1 MKSNDYG
8 TPSNKSKLLLIG
20 LLPLLA
26 ISLSACGVE
35 NLSVT
40 PLTNTSPTSSVETS
54 SETMG
59 QSNAAEKAKTY
70 LDVMPFSRSGL
81 ITQLEYDGFSTSDAT
96 YGTDAQNANW
106 NNEAAKKGKAYLDV
120 MPFSRSGLITQLEY
134 DGFTR
139 EQAEYGTS
147 ANGY

>member
-1 MKSNDYG
+1 
-8 TPSNKSKLLLIG
+8 
-20 LLPLLA
+20 
-26 ISLSACGVE
+26 
-35 NLSVT
+35 
-40 PLTNTSPTSSVETS
+40 
-54 SETMG
+54 
-59 QSNAAEKAKTY
+59 
-70 LDVMPFSRSGL
+70 MPFSRSGL